1 MKLRLDQNTFFQF
14 LLDPAPRYRVARHG
28 LLWSVMTF
36 LIYERFNYNAIQLTD
51 AADRTAYVTLSTLIF
66 AGLIILDYLLVAKL
80 IRSFLFQ
87 RFRPVL
93 FCTGLLGVHFLTVL
107 LVRWHVVWFV
117 QWFTLPRLPVVYRN
131 FADHVMGLA
140 VWQLPFDSV
149 LVLIFCFSMVY
160 TYLIYALSVKL
171 FKDLVVQ
178 RTRGAH
184 LEKENIQL
192 EFDFL
197 KAQVNPHFLFNTLN
211 NIYSFSIQA
220 PDRVPG
226 TLLKLADLMRYTL
239 YQTEA
244 PLVPLSQELSFL
256 RSYVELQRIRH
267 EDDTPLSFEV
277 HGTPG
282 TLTIAPLL
290 LIVFVENAFKHGP
303 QASAQRGWV
312 RIRATVEN
320 GQLRFEVSNS
330 THAPPEQTEE
340 RGGVG
345 LTNAQRRLNL
355 LYPDRHQLT
364 RKQEADSYHVLLLL
378 DLHGKPLPGRDR
390 R

>member
-1 MKLRLDQNTFFQF
+1 M
-14 LLDPAPRYRVARHG
+14 
-28 LLWSVMTF
+28 
-36 LIYERFNYNAIQLTD
+36 
-51 AADRTAYVTLSTLIF
+51 
-66 AGLIILDYLLVAKL
+66 
-80 IRSFLFQ
+80 
-87 RFRPVL
+87 
-93 FCTGLLGVHFLTVL
+93 
-107 LVRWHVVWFV
+107 
-117 QWFTLPRLPVVYRN
+117 PRLPVVYRN

-330 THAPPEQTEE
+330 THAPAEQTEE

>member
-14 LLDPAPRYRVARHG
+14 LLDPAPRYRMARHG
-28 LLWSVMTF
+28 LLWSAMT
-36 LIYERFNYNAIQLTD
+36 LLMYERFRYNATLID
-51 AADRTAYVTLSTLIF
+51 SAADRTAYVTLSTLIF
-66 AGLIILDYLLVAKL
+66 VGLILLDYLLMAKL
-80 IRSFLFQ
+80 IRLFLFQ
-87 RFRPVL
+87 HFRPL
-93 FCTGLLGVHFLTVL
+93 HFLAGLLGVHFLTVL

-117 QWFTLPRLPVVYRN
+117 HWFTLPRLPVAYQN

-149 LVLIFCFSMVY
+149 LVFIFCFSLVY

-178 RTRGAH
+178 RTRGVH
-184 LEKENIQL
+184 LEKENLRL

-226 TLLKLADLMRYTL
+226 TILKLAELMRYTL
-239 YQTEA
+239 YQTEE
-244 PLVPLSQELSFL
+244 PLVPLSRELSFL
-256 RSYVELQRIRH
+256 RTYVELQRIRH
-267 EDDTPLSFEV
+267 EADTPLSFEI

-303 QASAQRGWV
+303 QASVQRGWV
-312 RIRATVEN
+312 RIRTTVNN

-330 THAPPEQTEE
+330 THPTSERTEE
-340 RGGVG
+340 PGGVG
-345 LTNAQRRLNL
+345 LANAQRRLDM
-355 LYPDRHQLT
+355 LYPDRYQLT
-364 RKQEADSYHVLLLL
+364 TKQEADSYHVLLLL
-378 DLHGKPLPGRDR
+378 DLHGKPIPGGHRG
-390 R
+390 